1 MSFACFLFGLV
12 CYSIIP
18 IFLSATA
25 EQGVNDPVLILL
37 ESIIIIFFS
46 WFGTTALKG
55 GIASLREGE
64 DAKDEDAT
72 PTGENKQSF
81 LSTPESIRDY
91 LREACEGY
99 RRGSEMHDKIC
110 HIIKQLNDIK
120 STRENCRQLFKA
132 NDITS
137 LDEVIELLG
146 DIENAICMHGIKRLV
161 NYQLAG
167 TERLFLD
174 NYNHI
179 CNKNQTL
186 ITEAHRIVE
195 ELADFINGG
204 IPQDEITYRIEEFR
218 RQLSSFVKTE
228 DEEMLQPT
236 QSSEMSSENADSAYA
251 N

>member
-1 MSFACFLFGLV
+1 MSFVYFIFALA
-12 CYSIIP
+12 CYSGIVIL
-18 IFLSATA
+18 LSATV
-25 EQGVNDPVLILL
+25 EQGDSNPVLLL
-37 ESIIIIFFS
+37 PEMALIVCLS
-46 WFGTTALKG
+46 WFGTTTLKD

-64 DAKDEDAT
+64 DAEDGDTT
-72 PTGENKQSF
+72 PTEKNKQSF
-81 LSTPESIRDY
+81 LNTPESIRDY
-91 LREACEGY
+91 LREALEDY

-110 HIIKQLNDIK
+110 HIIKQLNDIE
-120 STRENCRQLFKA
+120 STRENCRRLFKA
-132 NDITS
+132 NDISS

-179 CNKNQTL
+179 CDKNQKL

-204 IPQDEITYRIEEFR
+204 IPQDEITCRVEEFR

-228 DEEMLQPT
+228 DEEILQPT
-236 QSSEMSSENADSAYA
+236 QPSGVSSEIADSAYA